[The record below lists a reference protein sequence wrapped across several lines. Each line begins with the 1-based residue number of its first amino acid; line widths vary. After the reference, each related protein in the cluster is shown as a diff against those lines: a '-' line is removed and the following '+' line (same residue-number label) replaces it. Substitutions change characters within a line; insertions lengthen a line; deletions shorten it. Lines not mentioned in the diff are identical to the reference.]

1 MIQCLSR
8 VLSGFAHQ
16 GLWGMPN
23 VLDSAT
29 HRSSPFVTRYDSASR
44 EGVARVHLESTIGSF
59 CFQDR
64 SHTHAHWKTE

>member
-29 HRSSPFVTRYDSASR
+29 HRSFPFVTRYDSTSR
-44 EGVARVHLESTIGSF
+44 EGVARVHLETPVGSN
-59 CFQDR
+59 CFQER
-64 SHTHAHWKTE
+64 SPFS